1 MAAIDTN
8 RITET
13 VRQPEYT
20 GENRCLPCT
29 AVNVLIAGIV
39 SAVIGLASIPLMI
52 GSFLAFLGVIYLRG
66 YLVPGTPE
74 LTKRYLPERVL
85 RLFGKSTM
93 DDSSAEA
100 IGSEGQVD
108 VEAVLA
114 DAGVVID
121 CPDDDDLCLE
131 PGFHDAWIDRIDR
144 TRQETAVDD
153 VTAVFDVPAADTVL
167 TIENHNGAFVV
178 ESEGLPIGQWES
190 RAAFIAD
197 VAAGYEL
204 QQQYA
209 EWNSL
214 GNAERTR
221 VLASLRVFL
230 ERCPICDGTLDLGTE
245 TVESCCSSH
254 DVVALACADC
264 DARLFEFDA
273 TALEA

>member
-1 MAAIDTN
+1 MAAIDIN
-8 RITET
+8 QITET
-13 VRQPEYT
+13 VRQPDYT

-39 SAVIGLASIPLMI
+39 SVIIGLASTSLMV

-85 RLFGKSTM
+85 GLFGKSTI
-93 DDSSAEA
+93 DDSSAAA
-100 IGSEGQVD
+100 IGSEGQID
-108 VEAVLA
+108 VEVVLA
-114 DAGVVID
+114 KAGAVTD
-121 CPDDDDLCLE
+121 CPDGDDLCLE
-131 PGFHDAWIDRIDR
+131 SNFHSAWVERIDR
-144 TRQETAVDD
+144 TRRETAVDD
-153 VTAVFDVPAADTVL
+153 VAAVFDVPVADTVL
-167 TIENHNGAFVV
+167 TIKNNDGAVVV
-178 ESEGLPIGQWES
+178 ESDGLPIGQWES

>member
-13 VRQPEYT
+13 VRQPDYT

-29 AVNVLIAGIV
+29 TVNVLIAGVV
-39 SAVIGLASIPLMI
+39 SAIIGLASIPLMI

-74 LTKRYLPERVL
+74 LTKRYLPERVF

-100 IGSEGQVD
+100 IGSEGQID

-114 DAGVVID
+114 KAGAVTD
-121 CPDDDDLCLE
+121 CPDGDDLCLE
-131 PGFHDAWIDRIDR
+131 PGFHDAWTDRIDR
-144 TRQETAVDD
+144 VRQETTADDIATVFDVAATGDELVLEDREGSFVVEADGGPIGWWESRTAFLAD
-153 VTAVFDVPAADTVL
+153 VTA
-167 TIENHNGAFVV
+167 G
-178 ESEGLPIGQWES
+178 
-190 RAAFIAD
+190 R
-197 VAAGYEL
+197 EL
-204 QQQYA
+204 QRRYPA
-209 EWNSL
+209 WDDMDNEARN
-214 GNAERTR
+214 R

-230 ERCPICDGTLDLGTE
+230 EHCPTCDGTLELGTE
-245 TVESCCSSH
+245 TVESCCSSR
-254 DVVALACADC
+254 DVVALICADC

-273 TALEA
+273 AALEA